1 MGGFG
6 VKDFFHTHNFRV
18 LLGTVAVLLAFM
30 LYSASMDGTLTASLF
45 SFVSSPLE
53 RVSTLTVNNASA
65 AVENATVSIEELQE
79 EIRKLEEENQQLRDQ
94 LVDYYEMKQ
103 KNEQYESILEIKEN
117 NDDFQMVSAAVISR
131 DPAELF
137 GGFTIDQGRLS
148 GISVNDPVI
157 TSEGVVGWVSKVEAT
172 TSYVT
177 TILSPDT
184 NIGVISKEKRES
196 GVVSSD
202 LLLADQG
209 LVRMSY
215 LTDETKLEEGDI
227 ITTTGLAGIFPKD
240 LIVGQV
246 KILEVSDGGVTRC
259 ALIEPYVD
267 VKEVHDVFVITDFY
281 GKGEISESTTDTTSQ
296 EDSEKETSSESSEE
310 SAKGD
315 S

>member
-1 MGGFG
+1 
-6 VKDFFHTHNFRV
+6 
-18 LLGTVAVLLAFM
+18 
-30 LYSASMDGTLTASLF
+30 
-45 SFVSSPLE
+45 
-53 RVSTLTVNNASA
+53 
-65 AVENATVSIEELQE
+65 
-79 EIRKLEEENQQLRDQ
+79 
-94 LVDYYEMKQ
+94 
-103 KNEQYESILEIKEN
+103 
-117 NDDFQMVSAAVISR
+117 MVSAAVISR

-246 KILEVSDGGVTRC
+246 KSLEVSDGGVTRC

>member
-1 MGGFG
+1 MIRHEIGRRRYQTRLKPLSGWPE
-6 VKDFFHTHNFRV
+6 
-18 LLGTVAVLLAFM
+18 
-30 LYSASMDGTLTASLF
+30 LTALVDILF
-45 SFVSSPLE
+45 LVLIFFFLSSSFV
-53 RVSTLTVNNASA
+53 RV
-65 AVENATVSIEELQE
+65 
-79 EIRKLEEENQQLRDQ
+79 
-94 LVDYYEMKQ
+94 
-103 KNEQYESILEIKEN
+103 
-117 NDDFQMVSAAVISR
+117 
-131 DPAELF
+131 
-137 GGFTIDQGRLS
+137 S

-215 LTDETKLEEGDI
+215 LTDETKLEEGNI

-246 KILEVSDGGVTRC
+246 KSLEVSDGGVTRC

-296 EDSEKETSSESSEE
+296 ENSEKETSSESSEE

>member
-1 MGGFG
+1 
-6 VKDFFHTHNFRV
+6 
-18 LLGTVAVLLAFM
+18 
-30 LYSASMDGTLTASLF
+30 
-45 SFVSSPLE
+45 
-53 RVSTLTVNNASA
+53 
-65 AVENATVSIEELQE
+65 
-79 EIRKLEEENQQLRDQ
+79 
-94 LVDYYEMKQ
+94 MKQ
-103 KNEQYESILEIKEN
+103 KNEQYESILEIKQN
-117 NDDFQMVSAAVISR
+117 NKDFQMVSAAVISR

-157 TSEGVVGWVSKVEAT
+157 TSDGVVGWVSKVEAT

-177 TILSPDT
+177 TILSPET

-202 LLLADQG
+202 LKLADQG
-209 LVRMSY
+209 LVRMSF
-215 LTDETKLEEGDI
+215 LTAETKLEEGDI
-227 ITTTGLAGIFPKD
+227 ITTTGLAGIYPKD

-246 KILEVSDGGVTRC
+246 KSLEVSDGGVTRC

-281 GKGEISESTTDTTSQ
+281 GKGEISESTTDTTAQDNSG
-296 EDSEKETSSESSEE
+296 KESSENSEE
-310 SAKGD
+310 SSKGD

>member
-79 EIRKLEEENQQLRDQ
+79 
-94 LVDYYEMKQ
+94 
-103 KNEQYESILEIKEN
+103 
-117 NDDFQMVSAAVISR
+117 VSAAVISR

-177 TILSPDT
+177 TMLSPDT

-246 KILEVSDGGVTRC
+246 KSLEVSDGGVTRC

-296 EDSEKETSSESSEE
+296 ENSE
-310 SAKGD
+310 
-315 S
+315 